1 MNAPELA
8 ICASNLDGAVPFAV
22 ALRLADGRILGQ
34 RSTPALRQELPA
46 MVASVCAAGGI
57 GAADLRE
64 LRLDLGPGSYTGL
77 RVAVTFVRF
86 LQHFAAIP
94 VLAVDSLA
102 VLSARARGHHRVVP
116 LLDARRDRF
125 HVAAYATDLGKPLRE
140 LEPAAAVPWSDV
152 LARIGPGD
160 VVVVPAALGALR
172 GAELAARGASLT
184 TVTTVLAEELFAADL
199 PFAASPGEA
208 LQPRYLMGS
217 YAEP

>member
-1 MNAPELA
+1 MSAPSLA

-34 RSTPALRQELPA
+34 HSTPALRQELPA
-46 MVASVCAAGGI
+46 MVASLCAAGGL

-86 LQHFAAIP
+86 LQHFGALS

-102 VLSARARGHHRVVP
+102 LLAARARGHRRVVP
-116 LLDARRDRF
+116 LLDARRERF
-125 HVAAYATDLGKPLRE
+125 HVAAYATDRGVPLRE
-140 LEPAAAVPWSDV
+140 LEPAAAVPWPAV
-152 LARIGPGD
+152 LARVGAGD
-160 VVVVPAALGALR
+160 VVVMPPALASLR
-172 GAELAARGASLT
+172 AAELAARSA
-184 TVTTVLAEELFAADL
+184 TVTTASVLLAEELFAADL
-199 PFAASPGEA
+199 PFVEA
-208 LQPRYLMGS
+208 KCEELEPRYLMGS